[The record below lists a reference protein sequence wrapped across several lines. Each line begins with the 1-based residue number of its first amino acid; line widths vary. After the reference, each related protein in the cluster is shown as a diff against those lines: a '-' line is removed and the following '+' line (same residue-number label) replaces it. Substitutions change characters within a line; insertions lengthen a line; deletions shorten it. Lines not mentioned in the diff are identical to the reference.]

1 MSATVWKGTL
11 EISAM
16 SVPVRM
22 SVAAAPLELDFR
34 LLDPAT
40 GRGVSQQFV
49 DPENGTTFKKADLAR
64 ALTLDA
70 QSVILTEEELQS
82 LQPEKS
88 NEIEVAGFLRLRDVD
103 PIHFLGSYHLQPDG
117 AAGNAAYHLVA
128 QALGDRYAA
137 LGTQVRRGKRYHV
150 LVRASQ
156 SGGLVLHTLYHAGE
170 VRQPD
175 LPQAE
180 PADPEQV
187 RMARLLMRRRC
198 IEWRPGDLVD
208 THRRDVLALATAK
221 AKPDDLTAELEAS
234 LAAAKVAK

>member
-34 LLDPAT
+34 LIDPAT

-49 DPENGTTFKKADLAR
+49 DQKTGKKTFKRAELAR
-64 ALTLDA
+64 ALNLDT
-70 QSVILTEEELQS
+70 QSVVLTEDELQG

-88 NEIEVAGFLRLRDVD
+88 SEIQVAGFLRVRDVD
-103 PIHFLGSYHLQPDG
+103 PIYFVGSYHLQPDG

-128 QALGDRYAA
+128 QALGDRYVAQ
-137 LGTQVRRGKRYHV
+137 GSMVRRGKRYHV
-150 LVRASQ
+150 LVRAAQ
-156 SGGLVLHTLYHAGE
+156 SGGLVLHTLYHVGE

-187 RMARLLMRRRC
+187 RMARLLMRRRR
-198 IEWRPGDLVD
+198 IEWKPGDLVD

-221 AKPDDLTAELEAS
+221 AKPDDLTAELTAS
-234 LAAAKVAK
+234 LAAAKGK

>member
-1 MSATVWKGTL
+1 MSTTVWKGTL

-49 DPENGTTFKKADLAR
+49 DPETGTTFKKADLAR
-64 ALTLDA
+64 SLTLDS
-70 QSVILTEEELQS
+70 QSVMLTEEELKA
-82 LQPEKS
+82 LEPEKS
-88 NEIEVAGFLRLRDVD
+88 SEIEVMGFLRLRDVD
-103 PIHFLGSYHLQPDG
+103 PIHFLASYHVLPDG
-117 AAGNAAYHLVA
+117 KAGNAAYHLVA
-128 QALGDRYAA
+128 QALGDSYAA
-137 LGTQVRRGKRYHV
+137 QGTMVRRGKRYHV

-175 LPQAE
+175 LPQAD
-180 PADPEQV
+180 PADPDQV
-187 RMARLLMRRRC
+187 RMARLLMRRRR
-198 IEWRPGDLVD
+198 IAWKPGDLVD

-221 AKPDDLTAELEAS
+221 AKPDDLTAELQAS
-234 LAAAKVAK
+234 LAASARPK